1 MYVVDK
7 DTSLE
12 IAETANR
19 EMEEEAKIKI
29 TEMDINVIPTKVLK
43 EGTIRI
49 DVITLI
55 NI

>member
-1 MYVVDK
+1 MYVVNKDK
-7 DTSLE
+7 LLE
-12 IAETANR
+12 IAKIANK
-19 EMEEEAKIKI
+19 EIGKEAKIKI